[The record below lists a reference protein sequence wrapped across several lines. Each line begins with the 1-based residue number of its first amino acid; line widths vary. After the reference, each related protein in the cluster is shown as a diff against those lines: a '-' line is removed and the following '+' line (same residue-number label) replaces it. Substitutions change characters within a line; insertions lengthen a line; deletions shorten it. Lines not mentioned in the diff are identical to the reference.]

1 MYKVLIVDD
10 ERIIREGM
18 SNAIEWEDYGLSVC
32 GAAFNG
38 IEACEIIEKQR
49 PNIVITDIKMPGMN
63 GLELIEKIHTEY
75 PDIIF
80 VVLSGYGEFS
90 YAQEAMR
97 FGVKHYLL
105 KPSDD
110 DEIIAT
116 IEEIVSELKEKEK
129 SEEVL
134 KVIDYN
140 FKKVLPQAEKQFF
153 NELIDDGDFNEE
165 EIEYFLQLF
174 EIKEDKFKLVA
185 LKTNKQGD
193 YLEKYALRN
202 IAYDVIKKERVC
214 LSTLAE
220 DSILLLIKSIESN
233 ELADLLSQ
241 IKEYFNR
248 FFKYNISI
256 GVSSENSFKNIRKM
270 YAEVQEALKCE
281 ENPSKNYG
289 SIINTV
295 IECVNENIQ
304 NPQLSLTWVAKEV
317 LFMNENYLGKLFHK
331 VTNEKFSQYVMK
343 LRMEKAK
350 ELIKSDMDYK
360 IYEITEQIGLEDNTQ
375 YFSQV
380 FKKYTGYTPSE
391 YKKL

>member
-18 SNAIEWEDYGLSVC
+18 SNAIEWEDYGLRVC

-38 IEACEIIEKQR
+38 IEACEIIEKEQ
-49 PNIVITDIKMPGMN
+49 PHIVFTDIKMPGMN
-63 GLELIEKIHTEY
+63 GLQLIDKIHREF

-90 YAQEAMR
+90 FAQEAMR
-97 FGVKHYLL
+97 HGVKHYLL

-110 DEIIAT
+110 EEIIST
-116 IEEIVSELKEKEK
+116 IEEILSELKEKEK
-129 SEEVL
+129 TEEVL
-134 KVIDYN
+134 KDIDYN
-140 FKKVLPQAEKQFF
+140 LKKVLPQAEKQFF
-153 NELIDDGDFNEE
+153 RELIADGDLSEE
-165 EIEYFLQLF
+165 DVEYYLELF

-185 LKTNKQGD
+185 LKTSKQGD

-202 IAYDVIKKERVC
+202 IAYDVLEKDRVY
-214 LSTLAE
+214 LSTIAE
-220 DSILLLIKSIESN
+220 ESILLLIKPIEAN
-233 ELADLLSQ
+233 ELTELLTQ
-241 IKEYFNR
+241 VKEYFNR
-248 FFKYNISI
+248 FFKINIYV
-256 GVSSENSFKNIRKM
+256 GVSNGNSFKNMTKM
-270 YAEVQEALKCE
+270 YEEVQESLKCDE
-281 ENPSKNYG
+281 DNSKNYG

-295 IECVNENIQ
+295 ISCVNDNIQ
-304 NPQLSLTWVAKEV
+304 NPQLSLTWVAKDV

-331 VTNEKFSQYVMK
+331 ETNEKFSQYVIK

-350 ELIKSDMDYK
+350 ELIKSDKDYK